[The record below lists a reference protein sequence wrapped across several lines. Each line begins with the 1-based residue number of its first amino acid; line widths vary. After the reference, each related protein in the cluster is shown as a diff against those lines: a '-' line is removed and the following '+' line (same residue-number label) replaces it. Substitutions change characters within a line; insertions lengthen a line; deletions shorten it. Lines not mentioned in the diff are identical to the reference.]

1 MKRELISLIVLHS
14 THYNMNT
21 SYLSKQ
27 ITNKNTLCIMLE
39 FLLLVHLIIIIIIII
54 INKDTL
60 MMKIKEFNLN
70 SIIGLGNKI

>member
-1 MKRELISLIVLHS
+1 MD
-14 THYNMNT
+14 T

-39 FLLLVHLIIIIIIII
+39 FLLLVHLIIIKFF
-54 INKDTL
+54 NKDTL

-70 SIIGLGNKI
+70 SIIGLGNKILEKVRKEKEKEHKTYIKYI